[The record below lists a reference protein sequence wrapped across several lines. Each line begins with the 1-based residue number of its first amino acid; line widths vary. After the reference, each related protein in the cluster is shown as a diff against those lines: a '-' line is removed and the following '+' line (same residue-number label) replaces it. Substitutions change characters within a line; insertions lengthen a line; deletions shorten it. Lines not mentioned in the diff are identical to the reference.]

1 MNRFSAPKQSLAG
14 LDAETAAALV
24 ATASDIALI
33 LDGSGIIRDISI
45 SSDDLPHE
53 DFRKWVGQA
62 WVQTVT
68 LESRP
73 KVEAL
78 LKDAAA
84 RTAGKWR
91 HINHSSPRGADI
103 PLLYSAIQIGK
114 EGRVVVFGRDLR
126 ALAAL
131 QQRLVEAQQSMQRD
145 YLRLRHM
152 ETRYRLLFE
161 QSTDAVLVVDGNTLR
176 VSEANQAAANLL
188 GDSVKRIVGK
198 PFFDWFEGGSA
209 VVQGLLDDAR
219 VSGRV
224 EQVSVSIRG
233 QSRTV
238 LLSASLFRQEGGV
251 VFLMRLSAAQS
262 SAALGNTDAGGRSM
276 LMRLMES
283 APDAFVVTDPG
294 GKVIVSNSA
303 FVELVEAPSR
313 DQVVGQSLDRWLGR
327 SGVDLSVLLSNLKQ
341 HGAVRLFATTLRAHH
356 GTSASVEI
364 SATSSLGGETPCLG
378 FVIRDVGRR
387 LSADPRAGRA
397 LPQSVSE
404 LTELVGRVPLK
415 DIVGETT
422 DLIEQMC
429 IEAALQLT
437 GDNRASAAEMLGL
450 SRQSLYVKLRRY
462 GLGDLGS
469 DDK

>member
-1 MNRFSAPKQSLAG
+1 VNRFSAPKQFLAG

-33 LDGSGIIRDISI
+33 LDSSGIIRDISI
-45 SSDDLPHE
+45 SSEDLPHE

-68 LESRP
+68 LDSRP
-73 KVEAL
+73 KVESL

-84 RTAGKWR
+84 RTPGKWR
-91 HINHSSPRGADI
+91 HVNHTSPRGADI
-103 PLLYSAIQIGK
+103 PLLYSAVQVGK
-114 EGRVVVFGRDLR
+114 EGRIVVFGRDLR

-176 VSEANQAAANLL
+176 VSEANQAAANLM
-188 GDSVKRIVGK
+188 GDTVKRIVGK
-198 PFFDWFEGGSA
+198 PFFDWFEGGSV
-209 VVQGLLDDAR
+209 VVQGVLDDAR
-219 VSGRV
+219 ASGRV

-233 QSRTV
+233 QGRNV
-238 LLSASLFRQEGGV
+238 MLSVSLFRQEGGV
-251 VFLMRLSAAQS
+251 VFLMRLGLQQTT
-262 SAALGNTDAGGRSM
+262 AALGTGDAGGRAM
-276 LMRLMES
+276 LLKLMES

-294 GKVIVSNSA
+294 GKILVSNAA
-303 FVELVEAPSR
+303 FIELVEAPSR
-313 DQVVGQSLDRWLGR
+313 DQVVGQSLERWLGR

-341 HGAVRLFATTLRAHH
+341 HGSVHLFATTLRGQH

-364 SATSSLGGETPCLG
+364 SATSALGGETPCLG

-387 LSADPRAGRA
+387 LSADPRSDRA